1 MSHVDFWLEIVIFN
15 NYLLCIANRG
25 KCSIV
30 LIAVNDDFDIT
41 FLNSHLLSWFS
52 CLDRKERKNYEPLK
66 PLSRNCN
73 GEPKHYYIFIAIF
86 VTNWLIHNVI
96 NSCKQW
102 KNTPSKLQWA
112 ADTKTLINTVS
123 FIWWRISRWNY
134 FLTFG
139 KFNLVFISIYLFIFS
154 FLLSVKGFDVLVW
167 LFLPYA
173 SYFLAYR
180 KLKTS
185 KVLLASTFD
194 WWS

>member
-52 CLDRKERKNYEPLK
+52 CFDRKERENYEPLK

-154 FLLSVKGFDVLVW
+154 FSLSDKGFDVLVW
-167 LFLPYA
+167 LFSPYA
-173 SYFLAYR
+173 SYFLG
-180 KLKTS
+180 
-185 KVLLASTFD
+185 
-194 WWS
+194 